1 MVVIP
6 IGIPGMGK
14 THFAEG
20 TLQSVFEGLGLDARK
35 NLHVIQNDQIR
46 KQCLDKYLK
55 AHPGK
60 SKQEGVKATAAES
73 INLFKQ
79 RLNEKLLQLSKK
91 KSNELQMIYLDKNY
105 PPLEIK
111 ITLDAINEHEA
122 NQSAQIRRVALVPDM
137 AVEPD
142 LQDFPFSMNFLV
154 QCYIRC
160 LEREDHLTIQN
171 EDP

>member
-1 MVVIP
+1 M
-6 IGIPGMGK
+6 
-14 THFAEG
+14 
-20 TLQSVFEGLGLDARK
+20 
-35 NLHVIQNDQIR
+35 HVIQNDQIR

-55 AHPGK
+55 ANPGK

-91 KSNELQMIYLDKNY
+91 KSNDLQMIYLDKNY

-137 AVEPD
+137 ALESTQPD